1 MIRFLVSFQQEF
13 KIMEPI
19 TNKRHIKLNEWKKK
33 FELIFRGSRLI
44 YVSFIIISAGI
55 LNEVIAETEP
65 GETGTV
71 LFILFASIT
80 SVYVPESLML
90 LYRYAEKIHRKRILW
105 IAYGFYGAYVTALLL
120 PLLRF
125 ILKMGGHN
133 LSGIK
138 PISFALGALILVVS
152 IAISLFATDVFDVQ
166 LIIRKTVTYGVLS
179 LILVF
184 LFAVLE
190 EWVVSYLGN
199 YFDFSIRYNS
209 IVTAG
214 ILAVSGTIL
223 KKAIEPSINKY
234 LKVWMPD

>member
-1 MIRFLVSFQQEF
+1 MSLIFFLSLSTLGFGVATLAPVTVWQGFAGIKWLLVISISGLAAVCMIRFLVSFQQEF

-125 ILKMGGHN
+125 ILKMGG
-133 LSGIK
+133 
-138 PISFALGALILVVS
+138 
-152 IAISLFATDVFDVQ
+152 
-166 LIIRKTVTYGVLS
+166 
-179 LILVF
+179 
-184 LFAVLE
+184 
-190 EWVVSYLGN
+190 
-199 YFDFSIRYNS
+199 YNKNQCS
-209 IVTAG
+209 
-214 ILAVSGTIL
+214 
-223 KKAIEPSINKY
+223 
-234 LKVWMPD
+234 